1 MTQSAWTAALAS
13 TTNAPAA
20 AAVAPQKLPSRPGNL
35 PTGNPSNGPLLAAIE
50 QSLQQLGIDP
60 ATVATSASSVTS
72 TAGGTITSTSGAS
85 AEDTQSAKERFLVA
99 LYQAL
104 VLQSTLAAQAGLSTP
119 QTSGTNDTS
128 ASGTVGAVHEAGAI
142 DAATGPY
149 RDLGTSLAALAASA
163 RANPAVAT
171 ARATNG
177 VNGNSSDDWE
187 WGLATTPAAS
197 TDTSASTTTES
208 GTMTGAIGQLNGALN
223 DYLSTLDTGSVD
235 STSNVTL
242 PAVLEA
248 LAQRTQN
255 MHWRAAGVI
264 VDLTA

>member
-20 AAVAPQKLPSRPGNL
+20 AAVPPQKPPSRTGNL

-128 ASGTVGAVHEAGAI
+128 ASGAVHEAGAI

-171 ARATNG
+171 ARAANG

-242 PAVLEA
+242 PALLEA

>member
-20 AAVAPQKLPSRPGNL
+20 AAVPPQKPPSRTGNL
-35 PTGNPSNGPLLAAIE
+35 AAGNPSNGPLLAAIE
-50 QSLQQLGIDP
+50 QSLQQLGIDLAAVSVSTP
-60 ATVATSASSVTS
+60 AITSS
-72 TAGGTITSTSGAS
+72 AGGTITSTSGAT
-85 AEDTQSAKERFLVA
+85 AEDTQSAKERFLIA

-104 VLQSTLAAQAGLSTP
+104 VLQSALAAQAGLSNPLAAETNN
-119 QTSGTNDTS
+119 TSGAGTAS
-128 ASGTVGAVHEAGAI
+128 AVNEAGTI
-142 DAATGPY
+142 DAASGPY

-163 RANPAVAT
+163 RANPSVST
-171 ARATNG
+171 ARATSSD
-177 VNGNSSDDWE
+177 SSDDWE
-187 WGLATTPAAS
+187 WGLTTPPAVSAH
-197 TDTSASTTTES
+197 TSASTTTES

-223 DYLSTLDTGSVD
+223 DYLSTLDTGGS
-235 STSNVTL
+235 SGTGNVSL
-242 PAVLEA
+242 PALLEA

>member
-20 AAVAPQKLPSRPGNL
+20 AAVPPQKPPSRTGNL
-35 PTGNPSNGPLLAAIE
+35 STGNPSNGPLLAAIE

-60 ATVATSASSVTS
+60 ATIATSASSITS

-104 VLQSTLAAQAGLSTP
+104 VLQSALAAQAGLSNP
-119 QTSGTNDTS
+119 QTVGMNDTS
-128 ASGTVGAVHEAGAI
+128 GNGTVSAVNEPGAI

-163 RANPAVAT
+163 RANPGALT
-171 ARATNG
+171 APATNSS
-177 VNGNSSDDWE
+177 NSDNSDDWE
-187 WGLATTPAAS
+187 WGLTTTPTVR

-208 GTMTGAIGQLNGALN
+208 GTMTGALGQLNGALN
-223 DYLSTLDTGSVD
+223 DYLSTLDTGSAG
-235 STSNVTL
+235 SASSVTL
-242 PAVLEA
+242 PALLEA

>member
-20 AAVAPQKLPSRPGNL
+20 AAVPPQKPPSRTGNL

-60 ATVATSASSVTS
+60 ATVATSASTITS

-104 VLQSTLAAQAGLSTP
+104 VLQSALAAQAGLSNP
-119 QTSGTNDTS
+119 QTGGTNDTS
-128 ASGTVGAVHEAGAI
+128 ASSMAGAVHEAGAI

-163 RANPAVAT
+163 RANPGALTTPAT
-171 ARATNG
+171 KGSN
-177 VNGNSSDDWE
+177 SDDWE
-187 WGLATTPAAS
+187 WGLTTTPTVS

-223 DYLSTLDTGSVD
+223 DYLSTLDTGSAG
-235 STSNVTL
+235 SASSVTL
-242 PAVLEA
+242 PALLEA